1 MMERAGYSF
10 DVFTVS
16 PRLVLS
22 LGEWARPHVATN
34 NVCKMVKSLLHK
46 QLVKLVNL
54 VKSLPSQIVS
64 LPVVTM
70 EVQA

>member
-46 QLVKLVNL
+46 QLIKL
-54 VKSLPSQIVS
+54 VKSPPSQIVS